1 MMLNRDRMISQ
12 ALDGFFLA
20 LNSKDIA
27 RLRKT
32 FTPDCP
38 MFIPSSGLVY
48 KNARDMIEHLEDFTQ
63 TFATIDFHDF
73 TLVPDP
79 ESKRLA
85 ATFTVTL
92 IDDEGEVTEMRNA
105 NFFEFAEN
113 HRISRVLII
122 ATQPL
127 DKGFQIGR
135 S

>member
-1 MMLNRDRMISQ
+1 MMLDRERMIRQ

-20 LNSKDIA
+20 LNAKDIA
-27 RLRKT
+27 RLRET
-32 FTPDCP
+32 FTPQCP
-38 MFIPSSGLVY
+38 MIIPSSGLVY
-48 KNARDMIEHLEDFTQ
+48 KDAHDMIVHLEDFTQ
-63 TFATIDFHDF
+63 TFERIHFHDF

-79 ESKRLA
+79 LERRLA

-92 IDDEGEVTEMRNA
+92 TDDEGEVTEMRNA
-105 NFFEFAEN
+105 NFFEFDDD

-122 ATQPL
+122 ATKPL